1 MRSWNFRKPL
11 GYQTVGLY
19 QLTLT
24 GLISIV
30 VVSGWQES
38 YSSAQPDAGSTTR
51 MVAVVQFDAVPEA
64 VDKNCQRMEQL
75 VRQAVGKGAEWIV
88 FHEQA
93 TCDCTAN
100 LDRFAEAVP
109 DGPSTLHMMRLAK
122 ELKCH
127 ISFGLAE
134 KERDRFYITQVFVG
148 PIGFIYRYRKT
159 WLYRDAADAGF
170 RDEHARFDPGTGPE
184 LFEFDGVKATCYI
197 CADGTSKR
205 CIERASLLRPQV
217 VFYPVNMCEPDPTW
231 FRKFAGDHARQIGA
245 PILMPNRVGASWVHQ
260 VGKGGSI
267 IVSAD
272 GETVAAANMDG
283 KEEVV
288 LHQLLIHAR

>member
-1 MRSWNFRKPL
+1 MRLN
-11 GYQTVGLY
+11 QH
-19 QLTLT
+19 TLVCFT
-24 GLISIV
+24 SLLAV
-30 VVSGWQES
+30 ACWQGSDALAGAERA
-38 YSSAQPDAGSTTR
+38 SATR
-51 MVAVVQFDAVPEA
+51 MVAIVQFDAVPEA
-64 VDKNCQRMEQL
+64 VDKNCNRMEEL
-75 VRQAVGKGAEWIV
+75 VRQAVGKDAEWIV

-100 LDRFAEAVP
+100 LDRFAEPVP
-109 DGPSTLHMMRLAK
+109 DGPSTSRMIKLAK

-134 KERDRFYITQVFVG
+134 KDDDRFYITQVFVG
-148 PIGFIYRYRKT
+148 PNGFIYRYRKT
-159 WLYRDAADAGF
+159 WLYRDATDAGF

-205 CIERASLLRPQV
+205 CIELASLLRPQV
-217 VFYPVNMCEPDPTW
+217 VFYPVNMCDSDPRW
-231 FRKFAGDHARQIGA
+231 FRDFAGGHAKKIGA
-245 PILMPNRVGASWVHQ
+245 PILMANRVGASWVHQ
-260 VGKGGSI
+260 DGKGGSI

-272 GETVAAANMDG
+272 GETVAAANVDG

-288 LHQLLIHAR
+288 LHRLLIPAR